1 MTEVN
6 VIVFIVFFP
15 TCSPNALAY
24 QVAKL
29 KRIGKLSLSLFFNM
43 RQCRW
48 RGVSCQGIYQSINH
62 FFSRK
67 RPLPQVFFHSTKHEK
82 VEGQHST
89 MVSKLASEPSCPGFD
104 SQCSKKIQRKKIV
117 HVAKVNQ

>member
-48 RGVSCQGIYQSINH
+48 RV
-62 FFSRK
+62 
-67 RPLPQVFFHSTKHEK
+67 LPRNLPIDKSFLFTKKQVLFIF
-82 VEGQHST
+82 
-89 MVSKLASEPSCPGFD
+89 LFY
-104 SQCSKKIQRKKIV
+104 
-117 HVAKVNQ
+117 